1 MYHFNLSGCINS
13 NSQSFC
19 IDIFA
24 ILMDIMK
31 LDFYFPNTC
40 TCYPTWEK
48 CPTSCSTRLSKFV
61 PYQQSIKKSR
71 LLIFNNDFSAYI
83 NVFIIFF
90 VISEMNDSIMITVT
104 AGSRGFQIHM
114 KKYHSMIPAQ
124 GPHTGSSSM
133 A

>member
-1 MYHFNLSGCINS
+1 MHRLMY
-13 NSQSFC
+13 
-19 IDIFA
+19 
-24 ILMDIMK
+24 
-31 LDFYFPNTC
+31 
-40 TCYPTWEK
+40 
-48 CPTSCSTRLSKFV
+48 
-61 PYQQSIKKSR
+61 
-71 LLIFNNDFSAYI
+71 LLFL
-83 NVFIIFF
+83 

>member
-104 AGSRGFQIHM
+104 AGSRGFQM
-114 KKYHSMIPAQ
+114 YLNKYHSMIPAQ